1 MDTKKTGTLPP
12 GIREATPEER
22 DGFESWFTDPAN
34 QDVIDQW
41 IAEAEESAA
50 SEEGWIRVRRG
61 TKTPV

>member
-1 MDTKKTGTLPP
+1 MFPP
-12 GIREATPEER
+12 GIREATAEER

-34 QDVIDQW
+34 QDIIDQW